1 MRTLF
6 LIILFATSIPLIAQ
20 RHYSEENH
28 HDVKYELG
36 TALTMVYSPHTG
48 EFGPGFHLHGVRFFN
63 PDFGIGIGYEGAIY
77 HDYHQAMTMFGE
89 FILADFV
96 ILDVGPAIIFPNH
109 EHPHYAVTAHVE
121 AALSFDYKNL
131 HIGPMI
137 GFGIGKEES
146 HYSLGVH
153 IGWHFNQHKHAH

>member
-1 MRTLF
+1 MR
-6 LIILFATSIPLIAQ
+6 ILLSFIFIAAFIPAFSQ
-20 RHYSEENH
+20 KHFHEHEHQN
-28 HDVKYELG
+28 VKHEIG

-48 EFGPGFHLHGVRFFN
+48 ELGPGFHLHGVRFLN

-77 HDYHQAMTMFGE
+77 HDYHQAMTFFGE
-89 FILADFV
+89 FIVADLL
-96 ILDVGPAIIFPNH
+96 ILDVGPALIFPNH
-109 EHPHYAVTAHVE
+109 EHPHFSVTAHVE

-137 GFGIGKEES
+137 GFGIGKEDS

-153 IGWHFNQHKHAH
+153 IGWHFNQHKHVH